1 MFMVIYMEELRKE
14 ILSILKKINNY
25 ASKGKYEEMQDY
37 IKKKEKDIRAM
48 RIDKAD
54 NYISK
59 LIQDLK

>member
-14 ILSILKKINNY
+14 ILSILKKIKNY

-37 IKKKEKDIRAM
+37 IEKKEKDIRAM

>member
-14 ILSILKKINNY
+14 ILSILKKIKNY

-37 IKKKEKDIRAM
+37 IERKEKDIRAM

>member
-1 MFMVIYMEELRKE
+1 MEEIKKE
-14 ILSILKKINNY
+14 FLSILKKIKNY

-37 IKKKEKDIRAM
+37 IERKEKDIRAM

>member
-1 MFMVIYMEELRKE
+1 
-14 ILSILKKINNY
+14 
-25 ASKGKYEEMQDY
+25 MQDY
-37 IKKKEKDIRAM
+37 IEKKEKDIRAM

>member
-1 MFMVIYMEELRKE
+1 MEELRKE
-14 ILSILKKINNY
+14 ILSILKKIKNY

-37 IKKKEKDIRAM
+37 IERKEKDIRAM

>member
-1 MFMVIYMEELRKE
+1 MEELRKE
-14 ILSILKKINNY
+14 ILSILKKIKNY

-37 IKKKEKDIRAM
+37 IEKKEKDIRAM

>member
-14 ILSILKKINNY
+14 ILSILKKIENY

-37 IKKKEKDIRAM
+37 IEKKEKDIRAM

>member
-1 MFMVIYMEELRKE
+1 MVIYMEEIRKE
-14 ILSILKKINNY
+14 FLLILKKIKKY
-25 ASKGKYEEMQDY
+25 ASKGEYEEMQDY
-37 IKKKEKDIRAM
+37 IEKKEKDIRAM

>member
-14 ILSILKKINNY
+14 ILSILKKIKNY
-25 ASKGKYEEMQDY
+25 ASKGKFEEMQDY
-37 IKKKEKDIRAM
+37 IERKEKDIRAM

>member
-37 IKKKEKDIRAM
+37 IEKKEKDIRAM

>member
-1 MFMVIYMEELRKE
+1 MSMVVYMEELRKE
-14 ILSILKKINNY
+14 ILSILKKIKNY

-37 IKKKEKDIRAM
+37 IERKEKDIRAM

>member
-14 ILSILKKINNY
+14 ILSILKKIKNY
-25 ASKGKYEEMQDY
+25 ASKGKYEEMQDF
-37 IKKKEKDIRAM
+37 IERKEKDIRAM

>member
-14 ILSILKKINNY
+14 ILSILKKIKNY

-37 IKKKEKDIRAM
+37 IERKEKDRRAM

>member
-14 ILSILKKINNY
+14 ILSILKKIKNY
-25 ASKGKYEEMQDY
+25 AAKGKYEEMQEY
-37 IKKKEKDIRAM
+37 IERKEKDIRAM